1 MKFEIIQYD
10 VWGNPQDGFE
20 VNNSFST
27 GIFIDI
33 NENDTDKTILKKLKE
48 VGFLKKTAK
57 YICFEI
63 DGELDFSLYITH
75 VTIKDGAYP
84 LCELRR
90 TENEN
95 NND

>member
-1 MKFEIIQYD
+1 MKFELINYD

-20 VNNSFST
+20 VNNAYST
-27 GIFIDI
+27 GIVIDI
-33 NENDTDKTILKKLKE
+33 SENDTDKTILKKLKE

-57 YICFEI
+57 FICFEI
-63 DGELDFSLYITH
+63 DGELDFSLYINH
-75 VTIKDGAYP
+75 VTQKDGVYP

-90 TENEN
+90 L

>member
-1 MKFEIIQYD
+1 MKFELINYD

-20 VNNSFST
+20 VNNAYST
-27 GIFIDI
+27 GIVIDM

-63 DGELDFSLYITH
+63 DGELDFSLYINH

-84 LCELRR
+84 LCEIRR
-90 TENEN
+90 LGNEN